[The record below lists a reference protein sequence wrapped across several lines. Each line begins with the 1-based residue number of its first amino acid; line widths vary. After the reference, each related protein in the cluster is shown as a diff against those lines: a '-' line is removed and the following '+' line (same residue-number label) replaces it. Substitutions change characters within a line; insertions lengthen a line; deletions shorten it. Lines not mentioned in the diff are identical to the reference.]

1 MTATTVDSAPRRGSS
16 VLAVLQRIGRSLML
30 PIAVLPAAALLLRF
44 GQADM
49 LGADGLGWDRVAE
62 VFAAAGGALLDN
74 LALLFAVGVA
84 IGFAKKSDG
93 STALAAVVG
102 YLVFDRVTKVMFSHS
117 GELEGS
123 VVITKMVD
131 GTETQAIDW
140 GAKNPTQVLGG
151 ILIGLLAAVLYQ
163 RFYRIKLP
171 TWLAFFGGRRF
182 VPIVTA
188 GAALVLGV
196 VIGFAWPV
204 LGGWLTD
211 FGEWITGAGAA
222 GAGIYGVI
230 NRLLLPFGLHHI
242 PNSLIWFVFGEYQTA
257 DGGVATGEINRYLA
271 GDPDAGGFLAGFFP
285 VLMFG
290 LPGAALAMWHAAP
303 KHRRPAVGGIM
314 ISAALTAFVTGVT
327 EPIEFAF
334 MFVAPLLY
342 GVHVVLTGISMAIL
356 EAAGAQLGFGFSAG
370 LIDMLL
376 NARKDN
382 TEGLLLIIGMGV
394 LYFIL
399 YYVIFRFLI
408 IRFNIPTPG
417 REPDDVESVAADPGA
432 DPEMAGV
439 AAKGEGKARKG
450 AAAAPVD
457 GGTTQTAVADTGGS
471 SSDAPAGDTGS
482 SGDAGGSGGDAGGS
496 GGDAGSPPDTP
507 SSS

>member
-16 VLAVLQRIGRSLML
+16 TLAVLQRIGRSLML

-62 VFAAAGGALLDN
+62 IVGEAGNALFAALP
-74 LALLFAVGVA
+74 LLFAVGVA

-102 YLVFDRVTKVMFSHS
+102 YLVFDRVSKIMFSHTD
-117 GELEGS
+117 ELQGN
-123 VVITKMVD
+123 VLITKVTD
-131 GTETQAIDW
+131 EAQAQVIDW
-140 GAKNPTQVLGG
+140 GAKNPTDVLGG
-151 ILIGLLAAVLYQ
+151 ILMGVIAALLYQ
-163 RFYRIKLP
+163 RYYRIKLP

-182 VPIVTA
+182 VPIITA
-188 GAALVLGV
+188 VAGLALGIA
-196 VIGFAWPV
+196 IGFIWPL
-204 LGGWLTD
+204 LGSWLTD
-211 FGEWITGAGAA
+211 AGEWITGAGAA

-242 PNSLIWFVFGEYQTA
+242 PNSLIWFVFGDYNTA
-257 DGGVATGEINRYLA
+257 DGVVHGEINRYLA

-334 MFVAPLLY
+334 MFVAPVLY
-342 GVHVVLTGISMAIL
+342 GVHVVLTGISMAVL
-356 EAAGAQLGFGFSAG
+356 EAAGAKLGFGFSAG
-370 LIDMLL
+370 GIDLLL

-382 TEGLLLIIGMGV
+382 TSGLLLILGMGV
-394 LYFIL
+394 LYFFL
-399 YYVIFRFLI
+399 YYFIFRFLI
-408 IRFNIPTPG
+408 TRFNFATPG
-417 REPDDVESVAADPGA
+417 REPEGEESTAADPA
-432 DPEMAGV
+432 ASPELAGGEKK
-439 AAKGEGKARKG
+439 AKKRDRKG
-450 AAAAPVD
+450 TGEPQDSPAA
-457 GGTTQTAVADTGGS
+457 G
-471 SSDAPAGDTGS
+471 
-482 SGDAGGSGGDAGGS
+482 
-496 GGDAGSPPDTP
+496 
-507 SSS
+507 

>member
-1 MTATTVDSAPRRGSS
+1 MTSTTVDSAPRRGSS
-16 VLAVLQRIGRSLML
+16 ALAVLQRIGRSLML

-49 LGADGLGWDRVAE
+49 LGDDGLGWTRVAE
-62 VFAAAGGALLDN
+62 IVGEAGNALFAALP
-74 LALLFAVGVA
+74 LLFAVGVA

-102 YLVFDRVTKVMFSHS
+102 YLVFDRVSKIMFSHTE
-117 GELEGS
+117 ELQGNVTITTVADGAEEQ
-123 VVITKMVD
+123 VIN
-131 GTETQAIDW
+131 W
-140 GAKNPTQVLGG
+140 GATNPTQVLGG
-151 ILIGLLAAVLYQ
+151 IIMGVTAALLYQ

-182 VPIVTA
+182 VPIITA
-188 GAALVLGV
+188 LAGL
-196 VIGFAWPV
+196 VIGILIGFIWPV
-204 LGGWLTD
+204 LGSWLTD

-242 PNSLIWFVFGEYQTA
+242 PNSLIWFVFGTYEGP
-257 DGGVATGEINRYLA
+257 DGTVTGEINRYLA

-290 LPGAALAMWHAAP
+290 LPGAALAIWRAAP
-303 KHRRPAVGGIM
+303 PHRRPAVGGIM
-314 ISAALTAFVTGVT
+314 VSAGLTAFITGVT

-334 MFVAPLLY
+334 MFVAPVLY

-370 LIDMLL
+370 LIDLLL

-382 TEGLLLIIGMGV
+382 TEQLWLILGLGV
-394 LYFIL
+394 VYFFLYYFIFKFM
-399 YYVIFRFLI
+399 IEK
-408 IRFNIPTPG
+408 FNFATPG
-417 REPDDVESVAADPGA
+417 REPEGEDSTAVDSGV

-439 AAKGEGKARKG
+439 AKKDRK
-450 AAAAPVD
+450 
-457 GGTTQTAVADTGGS
+457 GGS
-471 SSDAPAGDTGS
+471 SGGEPQESPS
-482 SGDAGGSGGDAGGS
+482 SG
-496 GGDAGSPPDTP
+496 
-507 SSS
+507 